1 MRTIG
6 NEMKQRTITT
16 EDDLQR
22 AARDL
27 VGLTDH
33 LPLVLTVTEGKRLRS
48 SAQNRMYWSEVGYFR
63 EQITAAVDE
72 VAEHTG
78 YTPMEVKRLIAQE
91 LPIEQAV
98 ILFAQSS
105 ETVHEILKQIVGI
118 PTSTRLGTKEFSKHE
133 ERLSQVMT
141 EVIGSVKAV
150 QRAAT

>member
-1 MRTIG
+1 
-6 NEMKQRTITT
+6 MKQRNIETV
-16 EDDLQR
+16 EQLHKAAQDLPSL
-22 AARDL
+22 AN
-27 VGLTDH
+27 H

-48 SAQNRMYWSEVGYFR
+48 SAQNARFWAEVSYFR
-63 EQITAAVDE
+63 EQIAAAVDE

-118 PTSTRLGTKEFSKHE
+118 PTSTRLGTKEFSKYE

-150 QRAAT
+150 QRVAT